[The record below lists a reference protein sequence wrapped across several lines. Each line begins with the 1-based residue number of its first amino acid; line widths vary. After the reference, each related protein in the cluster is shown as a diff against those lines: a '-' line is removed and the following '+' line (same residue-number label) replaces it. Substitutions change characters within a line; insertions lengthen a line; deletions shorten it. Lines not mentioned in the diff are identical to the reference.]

1 MKGAPPAKKVITT
14 NRKARH
20 DYHILET
27 HEAGLVLKG
36 TEVKSIRAGRVN
48 LRDGY
53 ATVEKGEVWLHNV
66 HISPYEQGHR
76 FNVDPRRPR
85 KLLLHRGEIRRLWGR
100 VAEKGF
106 TLVPLS
112 LYFVRGRA
120 KIELGL
126 ARGKATYDKRQAIA
140 ERDLQRDLA
149 RQMEGRG

>member
-1 MKGAPPAKKVITT
+1 MKGEPPEKKVITT

-53 ATVEKGEVWLHNV
+53 AAVENGEVWLHNV
-66 HISPYEQGHR
+66 HISPYEQGNR

-85 KLLLHRGEIRRLWGR
+85 KLLLHRGEIRRLGGR

-120 KIELGL
+120 KVELGL

-149 RQMEGRG
+149 RQLEDRD